1 MPQHTRNEIKAGAFI
16 LLAFAMLCVG
26 VYVIA
31 DFKSFLRP
39 KKTFYFS
46 FDKVEGLKVDD
57 DVMYAGIKC
66 GSVAS
71 IQFMPC
77 RDTDNIGL
85 AGTRVLVTARIDG
98 DVPVRDKDKPKVTRG
113 LTGNVFMDIVPYQ
126 RMLPGESL
134 GKLVVPSPDN
144 VLFGYHY
151 PSFEEIAERANA
163 VMITVQSELAKV
175 DRTLDDVQA
184 TAANAKDISV
194 RGRDLIQRNEP
205 HIDAIVQNADTA
217 AKRVETVTAK
227 LEPDVLKMVQDAR
240 DTVAETRAKIN
251 EMLPKADD
259 IMKKIDDSATN
270 VRDLIATNRP
280 KVDAT
285 VTDVRDAVADAR
297 KTVADADEI
306 IIANRD
312 NIDGTIEEL
321 RQGSARLN
329 IAMEDIRRNPWKL
342 LNRNIQAD
350 AYTQNIYDASMSF
363 AEGARAL
370 TIASGNFQAM
380 LSRPETKGEDIK
392 TAAEKINALVGE
404 MAKLQTLLYEAM
416 KAHPNK

>member
-1 MPQHTRNEIKAGAFI
+1 VFI
-16 LLAFAMLCVG
+16 LLAFAMLCAG
-26 VYVIA
+26 VYIVA
-31 DFKSFLRP
+31 DFGTMFRP
-39 KKTFYFS
+39 KKLFYFS
-46 FDKVEGLKVDD
+46 FDKVEGLKIAD

-66 GSVAS
+66 GTVAS
-71 IQFMPC
+71 IKFMEC
-77 RDTDNIGL
+77 RDADNIGL
-85 AGTRVLVTARIDG
+85 AKTRVLVAAKIDG

-126 RMLPGESL
+126 RMVPGESL

-144 VLFGYHY
+144 PLFGYHY
-151 PSFEEIAERANA
+151 PSFEELAEKANS
-163 VMITVQSELAKV
+163 VMITVQTELGKV
-175 DRTLDDVQA
+175 DRTLENVEA
-184 TAANAKDISV
+184 TSVNARDISV
-194 RGRDLIQRNEP
+194 RALAIVQRNEP
-205 HIDAIVQNADTA
+205 HIDDIVKNADTA
-217 AKRVETVTAK
+217 VKRVETVTAK

-251 EMLPKADD
+251 EMLPKTTD
-259 IMKKIDDSATN
+259 IVNKIDDSATN
-270 VRDLIATNRP
+270 VRDLIAANRP
-280 KVDAT
+280 KIDAT
-285 VTDVRDAVADAR
+285 VTDVHETVAEAR

-306 IIANRD
+306 LVANRD

-370 TIASGNFQAM
+370 SIASGNFQAM
-380 LSRPETKGEDIK
+380 LARPDTKEQDVK
-392 TAAEKINALVGE
+392 AAAEKINALVGE
-404 MAKLQTLLYEAM
+404 MAKLQQLLYEAM